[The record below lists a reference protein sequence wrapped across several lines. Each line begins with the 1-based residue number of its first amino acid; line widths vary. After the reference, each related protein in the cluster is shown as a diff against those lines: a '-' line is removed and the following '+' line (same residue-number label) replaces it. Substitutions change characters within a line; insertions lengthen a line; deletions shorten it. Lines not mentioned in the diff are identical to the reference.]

1 MGGGAR
7 SPAGRVTHGDA
18 WRVRAAEARDLPA
31 IHTLEVA
38 SFADPW
44 PVAGFR
50 ELLDETHVTFEV
62 AESAA
67 GELLG
72 YFIVL
77 RAADEAEVANL
88 AVQPHARRAG
98 IGRAFLER
106 FLARAA
112 QDGVRTVYLEV
123 RESNVAAQAL
133 YAAHGFVQ
141 AGRRRGYY
149 RKPDEDALVLRRAL

>member
-7 SPAGRVTHGDA
+7 PPAGRVTEGEA
-18 WRVRAAEARDLPA
+18 WRIRAAEERDLPA
-31 IHTLEVA
+31 IHALEVA

-44 PVAGFR
+44 PMAGFR
-50 ELLDETHVTFEV
+50 ELLDQSHVTFEV
-62 AESAA
+62 VESAA
-67 GELLG
+67 GALLG
-72 YFIVL
+72 YCIVL

-88 AVQPHARRAG
+88 AVQPRARRTG
-98 IGRAFLER
+98 IGRALLER

-112 QDGVRTVYLEV
+112 RDGVRTVYLEV
-123 RESNVAAQAL
+123 RESNAAAQAL

-141 AGRRRGYY
+141 AARRRGYY

>member
-7 SPAGRVTHGDA
+7 SPARRVREGEA
-18 WRVRAAEARDLPA
+18 WRIRAAEERDLPA

-44 PVAGFR
+44 PLTGFR
-50 ELLDETHVTFEV
+50 ELLDRSHVTFEV
-62 AESAA
+62 VETAA
-67 GELLG
+67 GALLA

-98 IGRAFLER
+98 IGRAVLER
-106 FLARAA
+106 LLARAA
-112 QDGVRTVYLEV
+112 QEGVRAVYLEV

-149 RKPDEDALVLRRAL
+149 RKPDEDALVLRRVL